1 MSESEGPFFLHHSM
15 AEGQASPGETQ
26 RRSTHSKVTSQGQEQ
41 RYTLV
46 IPTLGNLKQEDCCEF
61 HASLG
66 CRESS

>member
-15 AEGQASPGETQ
+15 AEGQARPGETQ
-26 RRSTHSKVTSQGQEQ
+26 RRSTNSQGQEQ